1 MFHCPYS
8 KLVQKSFARL
18 AYNDFLRN
26 QTDPAYAGMEG
37 FANISRSDSYGN
49 RDIEKA
55 FMRLTEG
62 DFKSKVLTSLIVP
75 KNVGNMYCASVY
87 GGLVSLLGSMDSEQL
102 LGKRVVLFSYGS
114 GLAAS
119 MFSVKVKG
127 SVSMIKK
134 KLNLSQRLADRTV
147 TEPSEYDQIMLLR
160 EKTHNVKSYTPSGPV
175 TMDNMFPG
183 TYYLDNVDEKFRRT
197 YARFQAENCN

>member
-26 QTDPAYAGMEG
+26 PSDPAFAGMEA
-37 FANISRSDSYGN
+37 FAKISRADSYIN

-55 FMRLTEG
+55 FMRLTDEG
-62 DFKSKVLTSLIVP
+62 YKAKVLESLVLP

-87 GGLVSLLGSMDSEQL
+87 GGLVSLLGNVDSEQL
-102 LGKRVVLFSYGS
+102 LGKRIVLFSYGS

-127 SVSMIKK
+127 SVATIKK
-134 KLNLSQRLADRTV
+134 KLNIAQRLADRTV
-147 TEPSEYDQIMLLR
+147 TQPAEYDQIMLLR

-175 TMDNMFPG
+175 SADNMFPG
-183 TYYLDNVDEKFRRT
+183 TYYLVKIDEKFRRS
-197 YARFQAENCN
+197 YERFNIEN